1 MTEPAS
7 EDSAGLTLEAAAAPE
22 PTFGY
27 RRLTRPKRRF
37 SVVTAPTYSLWDGG
51 DHLLQ
56 LHNEGY
62 RESCRRLYY
71 RDIQAITCKPTNLRR
86 NLNLIFS
93 AVFITPMLL
102 IVWGAAL
109 SEAEDILSV
118 LLFFGVPWAV
128 LVLCNTLLGP
138 SCVCHVHTAVQSEEL
153 RGITRLRVARRV
165 LRAVR
170 AAAENVQGPLAPEDA
185 AARMAEWA
193 GPDRGAA
200 AAETEPVRFSM
211 GPFHEAAFWALI
223 VFGGVHAFAA
233 RYPEI
238 IRHSILIY
246 IPFLAVACL
255 FVAALIHQRRTTIPR
270 SLQRFTWVAFIFI
283 CVVSFV
289 FKGYLLFPFWS
300 FLNPEAEPL
309 DALRGSLPASADR
322 IVLNSIS
329 AICAIPL
336 GVWGLFSVYTYR
348 RSASARAG
356 SGPEPAR
363 GE

>member
-1 MTEPAS
+1 MTEPAP
-7 EDSAGLTLEAAAAPE
+7 EDSAGLTPAAAAAPE
-22 PTFGY
+22 STLGY
-27 RRLTRPKRRF
+27 QRLTRPKRRF
-37 SVVTAPTYSLWDGG
+37 SVITAPTYSLWDGG

-102 IVWGAAL
+102 ILWGFAL
-109 SEAEDILSV
+109 SEIEDILSV
-118 LLFFGVPWAV
+118 ILVFGLPWAV
-128 LVLCNTLLGP
+128 LALCNTLLGP

-170 AAAENVQGPLAPEDA
+170 TAVENVQGPIAPEDA
-185 AARMAEWA
+185 AARMAEWT
-193 GPDRGAA
+193 GPDRSTAA
-200 AAETEPVRFSM
+200 AIEPVRFSM

-233 RYPEI
+233 RYPDI
-238 IRHSILIY
+238 VTKKILIDA
-246 IPFLAVACL
+246 PFLVAASL
-255 FVAALIHQRRTTIPR
+255 LVAALIHQRRTTIPR
-270 SLQRFTWVAFIFI
+270 RLQTFAWVALVSMWI
-283 CVVSFV
+283 VSFM
-289 FKGYLLFPFWS
+289 FSGFMFPFW
-300 FLNPEAEPL
+300 FFANPGAQPL
-309 DALRGSLPASADR
+309 DALRGSLPASEAR
-322 IVLNSIS
+322 IVMNSIS
-329 AICAIPL
+329 AVCAVAL
-336 GVWGLFSVYTYR
+336 GIWGLFSVYAYR
-348 RSASARAG
+348 RSASAPAG
-356 SGPEPAR
+356 NGPEPAR